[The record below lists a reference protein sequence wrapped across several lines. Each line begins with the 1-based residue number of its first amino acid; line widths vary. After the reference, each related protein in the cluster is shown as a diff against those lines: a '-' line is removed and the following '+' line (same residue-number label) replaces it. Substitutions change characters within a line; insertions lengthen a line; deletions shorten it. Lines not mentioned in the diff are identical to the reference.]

1 MAMRRTLA
9 FSIPEIRQ
17 LAHSIRFAKIITK
30 TVAIRVSCV
39 GHHISERVALS
50 FTLQSGPRR
59 ESAPFYGAAAKTF
72 PTHINV
78 YNVSF
83 QYILFE
89 ENVLTRI
96 IW

>member
-39 GHHISERVALS
+39 GHLISERVALS
-50 FTLQSGPRR
+50 FTLQSGARR
-59 ESAPFYGAAAKTF
+59 ESGPFYGAAAKTST
-72 PTHINV
+72 THINV

-83 QYILFE
+83 QYMQLE
-89 ENVLTRI
+89 DNLLTRI